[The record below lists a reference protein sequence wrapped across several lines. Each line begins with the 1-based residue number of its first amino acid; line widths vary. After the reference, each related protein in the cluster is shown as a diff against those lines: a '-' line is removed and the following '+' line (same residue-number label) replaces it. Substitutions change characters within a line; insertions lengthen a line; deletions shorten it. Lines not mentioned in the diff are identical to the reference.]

1 MQFLFFDS
9 FKRSI
14 SRSTEK
20 YMASVDLEN
29 ASDRVPRKV
38 LWWALRAVSVPEW
51 LVKVVQAMHGR
62 CQK

>member
-1 MQFLFFDS
+1 
-9 FKRSI
+9 
-14 SRSTEK
+14 
-20 YMASVDLEN
+20 MASVDLEN